1 MRQLR
6 YKCLA
11 LSNDNLPI
19 RYKSRDVGDEC
30 RDVGNER
37 RDVGNECRDVGNE
50 YRDVGNEYR
59 DVGDE
64 RRDICDQCLCC
75 RHHSLSKTYQSTYS
89 SFDDCLCINLESQ
102 AFCEKNGF
110 TKQRRSLPKMQG

>member
-1 MRQLR
+1 MQQLR
-6 YKCLA
+6 YKCRA

-30 RDVGNER
+30 RDVG
-37 RDVGNECRDVGNE
+37 DECRDVGDE
-50 YRDVGNEYR
+50 RR

-64 RRDICDQCLCC
+64 RRDICGKCLCC

-89 SFDDCLCINLESQ
+89 GFNDCLCVNLESQ
-102 AFCEKNGF
+102 AFRDKNGF
-110 TKQRRSLPKMQG
+110 TIQRRSLHKTQG